1 MAEGEDVMAWKRQRT
16 SQSVSVNA
24 DVDLDDFS
32 EKQLL
37 QALIDASWIS
47 EEEAEA
53 IETRSSAKGAKA
65 AIGTLE
71 KAAALDDDELYEART
86 QLLRGNRS
94 EALIHLER
102 FLGRDWI
109 GTLQ

>member
-1 MAEGEDVMAWKRQRT
+1 MAWKRQRT
-16 SQSVSVNA
+16 SQSVSVDA

-53 IETRSSAKGAKA
+53 IETRSSLKGAKT
-65 AIGTLE
+65 AIGALE
-71 KAAALDDDELYEART
+71 KTDTLDDAELHEARD
-86 QLLRGNRS
+86 QLRRGNKS

-109 GTLQ
+109 GELQ

>member
-1 MAEGEDVMAWKRQRT
+1 MSVDV
-16 SQSVSVNA
+16 

-37 QALIDASWIS
+37 QGLVDAKWIT
-47 EEEAEA
+47 EQEAEA
-53 IETRSSAKGAKA
+53 IEKRQSTKQGGGILANP
-65 AIGTLE
+65 I
-71 KAAALDDDELYEART
+71 DDELEEASS
-86 QLLRGNRS
+86 QLRRGNRS

-109 GTLQ
+109 GALQ

>member
-1 MAEGEDVMAWKRQRT
+1 MAWKRQRT
-16 SQSVSVNA
+16 SQNVSVDA
-24 DVDLDDFS
+24 DVDLDQFS

-47 EEEAEA
+47 EEEAEV
-53 IETRSSAKGAKA
+53 IETRSSVKGAKTG
-65 AIGTLE
+65 IGTLE
-71 KAAALDDDELYEART
+71 KAAALDEDDELYEART
-86 QLLRGNRS
+86 QLRRGNKS

-109 GTLQ
+109 GALQ